1 MKKKGIMTKLVA
13 MMAAIM
19 FFISGII
26 GGVSIYFV
34 YSSNM
39 SRLDQLENQMR
50 SNYDLNIKS
59 QVDIIVSELD
69 GIANQVSKGFIT
81 PEQGKIIAADVVRN
95 AKYGDG
101 GYFWADTL
109 SGDNVVLLGKADVEG
124 TSRLNLEDNYGN
136 KIIQNFIEIAK
147 KDGEGYSEYYFPKAG
162 DDTPLPKRAYVKLY
176 QPYGWIIGTGN
187 YIDDIDTF
195 IANERQVVLSE
206 VNKVIATLGI
216 FTVLAFALG
225 LSISY
230 KIAGTI
236 VRPIKRLQA
245 ITEELANGNL
255 DVNIDVNT
263 NDEINLLAT
272 SMRTLTERLVKYI
285 DYIDEISLNLDKLGD
300 GNLNIELTQE
310 YDGEFRIIK
319 DSLIKTTDNFKQIIG
334 DISQI
339 ASQVA
344 SGSDQVS
351 SGAQALAQG
360 TTEQASSLEQL
371 SATINNISEQVNQN
385 AKNSLDSSNYIKTVG
400 ASANMSSSKMNEM
413 MAAIEEINTKSS
425 EIGKIVKTIDDIA
438 FQTNIL
444 ALNAAVEA
452 ARAGS
457 AGKGFA
463 VVADEV
469 RNLANKSSEAAKNTT
484 ALIEDSINSIKN
496 GTTLAQDT
504 SGVLA
509 EVIEGVNQSVNLI
522 EDISQ
527 ASNSQAKSLEEALSG
542 LEQISAVVHS
552 NSATAEESSAA
563 SEELSSQADVLQEL
577 TSQFKF

>member
-69 GIANQVSKGFIT
+69 GIANQISKGTIT

-95 AKYGDG
+95 AKYGEG

-109 SGDNVVLLGKADVEG
+109 TGDNVVLLGKEDVEG

-136 KIIQNFIEIAK
+136 KIIQNFIEIVK
-147 KDGEGYSEYYFPKAG
+147 KDGEGYSEYYFPKPG

-225 LSISY
+225 LLISY
-230 KIAGTI
+230 RIAGTI
-236 VRPIKRLQA
+236 VRPIKRLQV

-263 NDEINLLAT
+263 NDEINLLAI

-285 DYIDEISLNLDKLGD
+285 DYIDEISLNLDKIGD
-300 GNLNIELTQE
+300 GNLNIELTHE

-344 SGSDQVS
+344 SGSNQVS

-371 SATINNISEQVNQN
+371 SATINTISEQVNQN

-413 MAAIEEINTKSS
+413 MTAIEEINVKSS

-469 RNLANKSSEAAKNTT
+469 RSLANKSSEAAKNTT

-496 GTTLAQDT
+496 GTALAQDT
-504 SGVLA
+504 SSVLA

-552 NSATAEESSAA
+552 NSATAEESSAT

>member
-1 MKKKGIMTKLVA
+1 MRKKGIMTKLVA

-26 GGVSIYFV
+26 GGASIYFL

-39 SRLDQLENQMR
+39 SRLDQLETQMR
-50 SNYDLNIKS
+50 SNYDINIKS
-59 QVDIIVSELD
+59 QVDIIISELD
-69 GIANQVSKGFIT
+69 GVANQVSKGLIT
-81 PEQGKIIAADVVRN
+81 PEQGKTIAADVVRN
-95 AKYGDG
+95 AKYGEG

-109 SGDNVVLLGKADVEG
+109 EGINVVFLGKTESEG
-124 TSRLNLEDNYGN
+124 TSRLNMVDDNGN
-136 KIIQNFIEIAK
+136 KIIQNFIEIVK
-147 KDGEGYSEYYFPKAG
+147 KDGEGYSEYYFPKPG
-162 DDTPLPKRAYVKLY
+162 DDTPLPKRAFVKLY
-176 QPYGWIIGTGN
+176 QPYGWVIGTGN
-187 YIDDIDTF
+187 YIDDIDNF
-195 IANERQVVLSE
+195 IKAERDVVIKDMNKVITTLAIFVVLSF
-206 VNKVIATLGI
+206 ISGFL
-216 FTVLAFALG
+216 
-225 LSISY
+225 ISY
-230 KIAGTI
+230 KIAGNI
-236 VRPIKRLQA
+236 VRPIKRLQV

-285 DYIDEISLNLDKLGD
+285 DYIDEISLNLDKIGD
-300 GNLNIELTQE
+300 GNLNIELTHE
-310 YDGEFRIIK
+310 YDGEFSIIK
-319 DSLIKTTDNFKQIIG
+319 DSLIKTTDNFKKTIG

-344 SGSDQVS
+344 SGSDQVA

-371 SATINNISEQVNQN
+371 SATINTISEQVNQN
-385 AKNSLDSSNYIKTVG
+385 AKNALDSSQYIKTVG

-413 MAAIEEINTKSS
+413 MTAIEEINTKSS

-469 RNLANKSSEAAKNTT
+469 RSLANKSSEAAKNTT

-496 GTTLAQDT
+496 GTSLAQDT
-504 SGVLA
+504 STVLA
-509 EVIEGVNQSVNLI
+509 EVIEGVNQSVHLI
-522 EDISQ
+522 DDISQ